1 MASFSV
7 KRVKE
12 EVWPQNVE
20 EAFMEALAKIP
31 KLGRRKIVVDGKP
44 SGRNELVAAYIFS
57 KTGKKRTRKQVSSH
71 IQVLKNTRKD
81 EQEIMDLL
89 SDTTIDEGVSDNSF
103 LEVLGQTT
111 MEYSGSRDS
120 TPVSPSDSTAEGL
133 EWPGERIEGRS
144 GHRRQISIAS
154 MLNPETDNLKSNPTE
169 MQTDTHR
176 QTRRASPPLSSLQFP
191 QGYAFSHHERP
202 YHSRGVSQDRYG
214 APHFYHSQNFIFWPC
229 QYQLV
234 QQRSSA
240 SSSSIEPSDIVLLE
254 DRQPFTDTLRCQHIH
269 HVDYERFP
277 FIKEL
282 YARKQ
287 CLFLTYKLDLKIQN
301 LSEDYK
307 LDTRN
312 LYQSRD
318 HDTVECTTTV
328 LSFGQTALEVKEM
341 QESEYRDGRHLY
353 SFKLVNEWLNTF
365 LTTLNKG
372 MSPSEVEAA
381 LHHLC
386 IIQQFDSV
394 GSNGVPLMVV
404 VYEFGSGNGLLTGH
418 RLTNDMALAMGPS
431 ILPRTRAN
439 TWDNSGPSKIMH
451 HYSTSFHG
459 ERYAPSTLPS
469 ESMAWTKSAEQPYSS
484 TSYANYADPGRDRRS
499 FKRSSL
505 DFRGRPDYSHS
516 ASSVDSRTMD
526 PKKFRTYPRE

>member
-1 MASFSV
+1 
-7 KRVKE
+7 
-12 EVWPQNVE
+12 
-20 EAFMEALAKIP
+20 MEALAKIP

-44 SGRNELVAAYIFS
+44 SGRNELVAAYIFN

-120 TPVSPSDSTAEGL
+120 TPVSPSDSTVEGL

-144 GHRRQISIAS
+144 SHRRQISIAS
-154 MLNPETDNLKSNPTE
+154 MLNPETDNPTSNTTE
-169 MQTDTHR
+169 MQIDIHR
-176 QTRRASPPLSSLQFP
+176 QTRRVSPPPPSLQFP
-191 QGYAFSHHERP
+191 LGYASLHGRS
-202 YHSRGVSQDRYG
+202 YHRGVSQDRYG
-214 APHFYHSQNFIFWPC
+214 APHFYLSQNFIFWPC

-234 QQRSSA
+234 RQHNTPSL
-240 SSSSIEPSDIVLLE
+240 SIESTDTVLLE
-254 DRQPFTDTLRCQHIH
+254 NSQPFTDTLRCLHIH
-269 HVDYERFP
+269 QVDPERFP
-277 FIKEL
+277 FMKEL

-287 CLFLTYKLDLKIQN
+287 CLFLTYKLDIKIQCF
-301 LSEDYK
+301 SEDYK

-318 HDTVECTTTV
+318 RDTVECTTTV
-328 LSFGQTALEVKEM
+328 LSFGETALEVKEV
-341 QESEYRDGRHLY
+341 QESEYRDGQNLY
-353 SFKLVNEWLNTF
+353 SFKLVNEWLNSF
-365 LTTLNKG
+365 LARLNRD
-372 MSPSEVEAA
+372 MTPTEVDVA
-381 LHHLC
+381 LRHLC

-394 GSNGVPLMVV
+394 GSGAPLMVV
-404 VYEFGSGNGLLTGH
+404 VYEFGSGNGHLTGH

-439 TWDNSGPSKIMH
+439 TWDNSGPSKIIH
-451 HYSTSFHG
+451 HYPTFHS
-459 ERYAPSTLPS
+459 ERYAPAPS
-469 ESMAWTKSAEQPYSS
+469 ESTAWTKSAEQPYSS

-505 DFRGRPDYSHS
+505 DFRGRPEYNFTAS
-516 ASSVDSRTMD
+516 SSVDSNRTMD

>member
-287 CLFLTYKLDLKIQN
+287 CLFLTYK
-301 LSEDYK
+301 
-307 LDTRN
+307 
-312 LYQSRD
+312 
-318 HDTVECTTTV
+318 
-328 LSFGQTALEVKEM
+328 
-341 QESEYRDGRHLY
+341 
-353 SFKLVNEWLNTF
+353 
-365 LTTLNKG
+365 
-372 MSPSEVEAA
+372 
-381 LHHLC
+381 
-386 IIQQFDSV
+386 QFDSV